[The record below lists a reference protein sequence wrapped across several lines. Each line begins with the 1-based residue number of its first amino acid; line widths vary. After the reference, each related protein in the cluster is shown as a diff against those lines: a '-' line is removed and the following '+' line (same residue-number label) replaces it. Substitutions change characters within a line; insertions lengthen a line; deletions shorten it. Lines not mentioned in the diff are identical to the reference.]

1 MKKWLIPTLALV
13 LTYGCTTSSVER
25 RYAMMPEYV
34 KEQPAVY
41 QQPVHHEGSLWNNTS
56 DNLFSDIKA
65 RHVGDILTIV
75 VSEEAASAYSSDV
88 KTSRESSASSG
99 LNNILGFQ
107 TKILPRLHLT
117 TGEGGLWDTSSSSSY
132 AGSGE
137 NKVNNKLTA
146 TITARV
152 IKVLPN
158 HKLFIRGEK
167 QIYTN
172 GEENTLII
180 TGIVDEYQISSDNTI
195 DSQYI
200 SDAKIFYNG
209 KGIVSSTRNEGWL
222 AKLWQLIRP
231 F

>member
-1 MKKWLIPTLALV
+1 MKRWLIPALALA

-25 RYAMMPEYV
+25 RYATMPEYV
-34 KEQPAVY
+34 KEQPAIH
-41 QQPVHHEGSLWNNTS
+41 QTPIHHEGSLWNSSS
-56 DNLFSDIKA
+56 DNLFADIKA
-65 RHVGDILTIV
+65 KHEGDILTII
-75 VSEEAASAYSSDV
+75 VSETAASKYSSNI
-88 KTSRESSASSG
+88 KTSRSSSAKSG
-99 LNNILGFQ
+99 LTTLLGFQ
-107 TKILPRLHLT
+107 NRILNKFDAT
-117 TGEGGLWDTSSSSSY
+117 AGEGGLLDTSSSSKFN
-132 AGSGE
+132 GNGKE
-137 NKVNNKLTA
+137 EVNHELTA
-146 TITARV
+146 TIAARV

-209 KGIVSSTRNEGWL
+209 KGIVSSTRNEGWV